1 VFLDWQL
8 WQGMKR
14 NYDSKIDAQVGAVS
28 FIKQSYF
35 TFVSDWFEE

>member
-14 NYDSKIDAQVGAVS
+14 NYGGKIGAQVGAVS

-35 TFVSDWFEE
+35 TFLSDWFDK